1 MFITDGYAGWDESYR
16 IKTRV
21 ISARPYH
28 ALFMKQML
36 IRAPVDQLVKDFSK
50 GVDFTI
56 LNAGEF
62 VADPTTEG
70 VTGETSVNV
79 NFKDKEL
86 TILGTSYAGEMKK
99 GVFGIMHYYMP

>member
-1 MFITDGYAGWDESYR
+1 
-16 IKTRV
+16 
-21 ISARPYH
+21 
-28 ALFMKQML
+28 ML
-36 IRAPVDQLVKDFSK
+36 IRAPLEELRKEFAK
-50 GVDFTI
+50 GNDFTI

-62 VADPTTEG
+62 KADPKTEG

-86 TILGTSYAGEMKK
+86 TILGSGYAGEMKK